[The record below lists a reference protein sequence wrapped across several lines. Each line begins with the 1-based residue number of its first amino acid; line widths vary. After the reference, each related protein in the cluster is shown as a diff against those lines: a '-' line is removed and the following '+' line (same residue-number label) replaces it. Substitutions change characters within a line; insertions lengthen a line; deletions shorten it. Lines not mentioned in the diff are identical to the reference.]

1 MNILAI
7 DTTTNNLLVA
17 VKKGDRIYK
26 NQPQK
31 TSKHLE
37 VALPQVDFVINEA
50 GIELSDLDYIA
61 VNVGPGSFTGIRIGI
76 ATAKGILCVNKDIK
90 VVPVNSLEFL
100 AYNVKVQKQKQ
111 DFMVVI
117 PSTLEKFY
125 SLTYKNGE
133 LIDSR
138 IITRKELEEVKEI
151 PVYSYQATQNIEQL
165 EDSDFLEYV
174 EYLIKSGVSGAI
186 GDLKPIYM
194 SLCQA
199 EEELLLKEKKN
210 NGVWDFPF

>member
-7 DTTTNNLLVA
+7 DTTTNNLLIA

-151 PVYSYQATQNIEQL
+151 IDKAIYCE
-165 EDSDFLEYV
+165 EH
-174 EYLIKSGVSGAI
+174 SGLRKFMGILTANRYT
-186 GDLKPIYM
+186 DD
-194 SLCQA
+194 
-199 EEELLLKEKKN
+199 EKIVLREK
-210 NGVWDFPF
+210 DCE